1 MKLGL
6 SAWESVQSGP
16 LYGLTCGPGQL
27 VGPVDPAAKH
37 LLQLPHYERTGEGE
51 ELCQ

>member
-16 LYGLTCGPGQL
+16 LYGLTCGP
-27 VGPVDPAAKH
+27 VSWWAAVDPAAKH